1 MKELVCVAPDGSL
14 EVWSEDIYNSYTAFG
29 RHSINDIWVLDR
41 GKMWIVVGRGA
52 NGIFLSPEFWGRE
65 VLGEL

>member
-14 EVWSEDIYNSYTAFG
+14 EVWEQDLDITDG
-29 RHSINDIWVLDR
+29 HSIFYGMDPLDFHTVDF
-41 GKMWIVVGRGA
+41 G
-52 NGIFLSPEFWGRE
+52 SPEFWGRE